1 MAVGDIGAI
10 KVNDFGNHTPRQQ
23 ETNDNQQSFHKAP
36 LGMGADKVKLNVGCG
51 RNPLKG
57 WINIDRVELP
67 GVDIV
72 TQTMHYSLPMLSDN
86 SVDEFLLSHVI
97 EHIHETLPFMQEL
110 YRVAKPGAQMT
121 IRTPYG
127 SSDDAW
133 EDPTHVRPYFIN
145 SFLYFSQPAYWRA
158 DYGYRGDWQIKEIA
172 LRARADYRPNGI
184 FWDRNVI
191 AEMVAKLEAIKPMRE
206 PRRELQQ
213 APQVTI
219 VVDNNTDSA

>member
-1 MAVGDIGAI
+1 M
-10 KVNDFGNHTPRQQ
+10 
-23 ETNDNQQSFHKAP
+23 KA
-36 LGMGADKVKLNVGCG
+36 LGKINIKLNVGCG
-51 RNPLKG
+51 RNTLAG

-67 GVDIV
+67 GVDII
-72 TQTMHYSLPMLSDN
+72 TQTMHYSLPMLKDN

-110 YRVAKPGAQMT
+110 YRIAKPGAKMT

-133 EDPTHVRPYFIN
+133 EDQTHVRPYFIN

-172 LRARADYRPNGI
+172 LRASPHYKPEMLFLYRNQ
-184 FWDRNVI
+184 V
-191 AEMVAKLEAIKPMRE
+191 AEMVAKLEAIKPMRA
-206 PRRELQQ
+206 PQRELQES
-213 APQVTI
+213 PRVMVI
-219 VVDNNTDSA
+219 IDKNTDLD